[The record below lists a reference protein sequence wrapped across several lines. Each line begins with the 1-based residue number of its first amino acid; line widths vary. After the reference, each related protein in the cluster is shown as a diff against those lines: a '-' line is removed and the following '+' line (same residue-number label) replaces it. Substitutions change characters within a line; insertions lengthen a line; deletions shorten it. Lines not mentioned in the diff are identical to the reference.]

1 VLAAETMGTGMRR
14 REFFALLGG
23 AAASAPFAARA
34 QQPGGI
40 RRVGVMLSLAADDP
54 VQKSR
59 RESFEQTLTQHG
71 WENGR
76 NLRIDYRF
84 GGGGADKFAALAKEL
99 VALQP
104 DVIFAQS
111 TGVVTAVAQETRT
124 IPVVFVNVS
133 DPVGAGFVASL
144 PRPGGNLT
152 GMLLFDADL
161 SGKWLAMLKE
171 VSPKLRRAVLVI
183 DPKTT
188 PLDYFYR
195 SAEAVAP
202 SLAVEIAAAQ
212 VASTADIERAMEAN
226 GRIPDSGFVIAPG
239 STILRNR
246 DLIIALAIRH
256 RLPGIYPE
264 SVFARAGGL
273 LSYGIADALEPFR
286 QAASYVDRIL
296 RGAKPSDLP
305 VQGPTRYATVVNLR
319 TARAIGLDVPPML
332 LAQADEV
339 IE

>member
-1 VLAAETMGTGMRR
+1 MKR
-14 REFFALLGG
+14 REFIALVGS
-23 AAASAPFAARA
+23 AAMSMPLAARA

-40 RRVGVMLSLAADDP
+40 RRVGVLMPLAADDP
-54 VQKSR
+54 EQKAR
-59 RESFEQTLTQHG
+59 REGFEQSLNRHG
-71 WENGR
+71 WEDGR

-84 GGGGADKFAALAKEL
+84 GGGGVDKFGALAREL

-111 TGVVTAVAQETRT
+111 TGVVTAVQQETRT

-152 GMLLFDADL
+152 GMLLYDADL

-171 VSPKLRRAVLVI
+171 MSPGLRRAVLMI
-183 DPKTT
+183 DPRTT
-188 PLDYFYR
+188 PLDYFLR
-195 SAEAVAP
+195 PVEAVAP
-202 SLAVEIAAAQ
+202 SLAVEVGPGL
-212 VASTADIERAMEAN
+212 VASAADIERVMEAN
-226 GRIPDSGFVIAPG
+226 GRTPDSGFMIAPG

-246 DLIIALAIRH
+246 DLLIALAIRH

-264 SVFARAGGL
+264 RVYTRAGGL
-273 LSYGIADALEPFR
+273 ISYGIADPIEPFR
-286 QAASYVDRIL
+286 QAGSYVDRIL
-296 RGAKPSDLP
+296 RGEKPSDLP

-319 TARAIGLDVPPML
+319 TAKAIGLDVPPML

>member
-1 VLAAETMGTGMRR
+1 MKRRQFLALA
-14 REFFALLGG
+14 GG
-23 AAASAPFAARA
+23 AAASWSLAARA
-34 QQPGGI
+34 QQSGGM
-40 RRVGVMLSLAADDP
+40 RRIGVLFSLAADDP
-54 VQKSR
+54 EQKAR
-59 RESFEQTLTQHG
+59 REAFEQSLGRLG
-71 WENGR
+71 WEDGR

-84 GGGGADKFAALAKEL
+84 GGGGVDRFGALAKEL

-111 TGVVTAVAQETRT
+111 TGVVTAVQGETRT

-144 PRPGGNLT
+144 PRPGGNFT
-152 GMLLFDADL
+152 GMLLYDAGL

-171 VSPKLRRAVLVI
+171 ISPTLRRAVLMI

-195 SAEAVAP
+195 PIEAVAP
-202 SLAVEIAAAQ
+202 SIAVEVGTTLVGSA
-212 VASTADIERAMEAN
+212 ADIEREMEAN
-226 GRIPDSGFVIAPG
+226 GRIPGSGFVVAPG

-246 DLIIALAIRH
+246 DLLIALAIRH
-256 RLPGIYPE
+256 RLPGIFPE
-264 SVFARAGGL
+264 PVYARAGGL
-273 LSYGIADALEPFR
+273 ISYGIADPIEPFR

-296 RGAKPSDLP
+296 RGEKPGDLP
-305 VQGPTRYATVVNLR
+305 VQAPTKYATVVNLR
-319 TARAIGLDVPPML
+319 TAKAIGLDLPAMF

>member
-1 VLAAETMGTGMRR
+1 VRR
-14 REFFALLGG
+14 REFIALLGG
-23 AAASAPFAARA
+23 AAAWPLAARA
-34 QQPGGI
+34 QQAGGM
-40 RRVGVMLSLAADDP
+40 RRIGVLFSLAADDAE
-54 VQKSR
+54 QKAR
-59 RESFEQTLTQHG
+59 REAFEQSLGRLG
-71 WENGR
+71 WEDGR

-84 GGGGADKFAALAKEL
+84 GGGGVDRFGALAKEL

-111 TGVVTAVAQETRT
+111 TGVVTAVQGETRT

-144 PRPGGNLT
+144 PRPGGNFT
-152 GMLLFDADL
+152 GMLLYDAGL

-171 VSPKLRRAVLVI
+171 ISPTLRRAVLMI

-195 SAEAVAP
+195 PIEAVAP
-202 SLAVEIAAAQ
+202 SIAVEVGTTLIGSA
-212 VASTADIERAMEAN
+212 ADIEREMEAN
-226 GRIPDSGFVIAPG
+226 GRIPGSGFVVAPG

-246 DLIIALAIRH
+246 DLLIALAIRH
-256 RLPGIYPE
+256 RLPGIFPE
-264 SVFARAGGL
+264 PVYTRAGGL
-273 LSYGIADALEPFR
+273 ISYGIADPIEPFR

-296 RGAKPSDLP
+296 RGEKPGDLP
-305 VQGPTRYATVVNLR
+305 VQGPTKYATVVNLR
-319 TARAIGLDVPPML
+319 TARAIGLDLPAMF

>member
-1 VLAAETMGTGMRR
+1 MKRRQFLALA
-14 REFFALLGG
+14 GG
-23 AAASAPFAARA
+23 AAASWPRAARA
-34 QQPGGI
+34 QRSGGM
-40 RRVGVMLSLAADDP
+40 RRIGVLLSLAADDP
-54 VQKSR
+54 EQKAR
-59 RESFEQTLTQHG
+59 REAFEQSLGRLG
-71 WENGR
+71 WEDGR

-84 GGGGADKFAALAKEL
+84 GGGGVDRFGALAKEL

-111 TGVVTAVAQETRT
+111 TGVVTAVQGETRT

-144 PRPGGNLT
+144 PRPGGNFT
-152 GMLLFDADL
+152 GMLLYDAGL

-171 VSPKLRRAVLVI
+171 ISPTLRRAVLMI

-195 SAEAVAP
+195 PIEAVAP
-202 SLAVEIAAAQ
+202 SIAVEVGLSPVGSA
-212 VASTADIERAMEAN
+212 ADIEREMEAN
-226 GRIPDSGFVIAPG
+226 GRIPGSGFVIAPG

-246 DLIIALAIRH
+246 DLLIALAIRH
-256 RLPGIYPE
+256 RLPGIFPE
-264 SVFARAGGL
+264 PVYARAGGL
-273 LSYGIADALEPFR
+273 MSYGIADPIEPFR
-286 QAASYVDRIL
+286 QAAAYVNRIL
-296 RGAKPSDLP
+296 RGEKPGDLP
-305 VQGPTRYATVVNLR
+305 VQAPTKYATVVNLR
-319 TARAIGLDVPPML
+319 TAKAIGLDLPAMF

>member
-1 VLAAETMGTGMRR
+1 MKRRQFLALA
-14 REFFALLGG
+14 GG
-23 AAASAPFAARA
+23 AAASWSLAARA
-34 QQPGGI
+34 QQSGGM
-40 RRVGVMLSLAADDP
+40 RRIGVLFSLAADDP
-54 VQKSR
+54 EQKAR
-59 RESFEQTLTQHG
+59 REAFEQSLGRLG
-71 WENGR
+71 WEDGR

-84 GGGGADKFAALAKEL
+84 GGGGVDRFGALAKEL

-111 TGVVTAVAQETRT
+111 TGVVTAVQGETRT

-144 PRPGGNLT
+144 PRPGGNFT
-152 GMLLFDADL
+152 GMLLYDAGL

-171 VSPKLRRAVLVI
+171 ISPTLRRAVLMI

-195 SAEAVAP
+195 PIEAVAP
-202 SLAVEIAAAQ
+202 SIAVEVGTTLVGSA
-212 VASTADIERAMEAN
+212 ADIEREMEAN
-226 GRIPDSGFVIAPG
+226 GRIPGSGFVVAPG

-246 DLIIALAIRH
+246 DLLIALAIRH
-256 RLPGIYPE
+256 RLPGIFPE
-264 SVFARAGGL
+264 PVYARAGGL
-273 LSYGIADALEPFR
+273 ISYGIADPIEPFR
-286 QAASYVDRIL
+286 QAASYVNRIL
-296 RGAKPSDLP
+296 RGEKPGDLP
-305 VQGPTRYATVVNLR
+305 VQAPTKYATVVNLR
-319 TARAIGLDVPPML
+319 TAKAIGLDLPAMF

>member
-1 VLAAETMGTGMRR
+1 MRR
-14 REFFALLGG
+14 RDFLTILGG
-23 AAASAPFAARA
+23 AAALTPLAAGA
-34 QQPGGI
+34 QQQGGI
-40 RRVGVMLSLAADDP
+40 RRIGVMLSLAADDP

-59 RESFEQTLTQHG
+59 RESFEQTLQQHG

-171 VSPKLRRAVLVI
+171 ISPKLRRAVLVI

-195 SAEAVAP
+195 PAEAVAP
-202 SLAVEIAAAQ
+202 SLALEIAPAQ
-212 VASTADIERAMEAN
+212 VASSADIEHAMEAN
-226 GRIPDSGFVIAPG
+226 GRMPDSGFVIAPG

-273 LSYGIADALEPFR
+273 MSYGIADSLEPFR

-296 RGAKPSDLP
+296 RGAKPSELP

-319 TARAIGLDVPPML
+319 TAKAIGLDVPPML

>member
-1 VLAAETMGTGMRR
+1 MEAHMRR
-14 REFFALLGG
+14 REFVALLGG
-23 AAASAPFAARA
+23 AAASVPFAARA

-84 GGGGADKFAALAKEL
+84 GGGGADKFAALAREL

-202 SLAVEIAAAQ
+202 SLAVEIAPAQ

-273 LSYGIADALEPFR
+273 MSYGIADALEPFR

-332 LAQADEV
+332 PSQADEV